1 MNFIANPQFY
11 TPDKVL
17 PAVTDGMAKDYWSK
31 LALAASIA
39 AFSLA
44 SGSQEGVIG
53 SMIVAP
59 LAVPIVALCR
69 QLVQDPIDPK
79 SAAGCLAVVALS
91 TLLMFAIGLAVP
103 LLCDM
108 TDESEEM
115 KRRHNLKVKETFL
128 TALVVGC
135 GFIYINATREGKGV
149 LGEGVGIAI
158 AISFLPPVVNAGT
171 TLGMYLQRRFVKGE
185 PDDTTT
191 REIIYN
197 SLKISGLNAFSVVLV
212 TTFGFYCFDKLT
224 LPKVHKIIAVMVF
237 IAVFYRARISCAQ
250 MAAAGT
256 WAEA

>member
-1 MNFIANPQFY
+1 MDFITNPLFY
-11 TPDKVL
+11 TPDKIL

-31 LALAASIA
+31 LALAASIS

-59 LAVPIVALCR
+59 LAVPIIALCR
-69 QLVQDPIDPK
+69 QLVKDPIDTK
-79 SAAGCLAVVALS
+79 SASGCIAVVALS

-103 LLCDM
+103 MLFDM

-115 KRRHNLKVKETFL
+115 KRRHNLKFKETLL

-135 GFIYINATREGKGV
+135 GFIYINATHQGKGV
-149 LGEGVGIAI
+149 MAEGIGIAI
-158 AISFLPPVVNAGT
+158 AISFLPPIVNAGT

-191 REIIYN
+191 PDIIYN
-197 SLKISGLNAFSVVLV
+197 SLRISGLNALSVVLV

-224 LPKVHKIIAVMVF
+224 IHNVHKIIAALVF
-237 IAVFYRARISCAQ
+237 ITVFYRARISCAQ

-256 WAEA
+256 WVN